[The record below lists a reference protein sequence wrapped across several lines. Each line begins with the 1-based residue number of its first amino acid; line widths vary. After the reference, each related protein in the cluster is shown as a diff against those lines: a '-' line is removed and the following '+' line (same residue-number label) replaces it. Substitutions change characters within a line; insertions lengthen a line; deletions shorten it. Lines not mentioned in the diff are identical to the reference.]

1 MSPKIITFVCI
12 VFLFSPL
19 FAQIFANWIYDASFR
34 SIIGHDDN
42 VLVSADSANNK
53 EETLFLSTSINLNAS
68 YKKTTGNFFSASYKP
83 LITHYFGLDQDDHL
97 THTSILKFKRSTS
110 SDFTIKGSLLYKF
123 IDGDTLTPEYTET
136 APTFLGGLATR
147 DRHKSVISRQALN
160 MQWNISDRSLIQLV
174 FDGYYHDFQTTQ
186 FDANDSERPNGYINY
201 VDRSI
206 FNGGMNFGYK
216 FIGDAY
222 LTIGYRYGV
231 GIQDNRPGTDLEYS
245 NHFHRILLGIRGKV
259 NEVLSFDFLTGP
271 EIKEFN
277 GQTTEGFDNHRTFWF
292 AKGSA
297 QIDFSELDTLKISV
311 SRMPLQSYLGASIYE
326 DFKVVID
333 YSKNIRKS
341 LSASTTLTRYEGDWV
356 SGQEISRNDL
366 LWSPAIVLK
375 YHAREN
381 LLFECSYTHEST
393 HSVVAEQEF
402 KRTLIT
408 FGTQFLF

>member
-1 MSPKIITFVCI
+1 MSPKNITVYCLL
-12 VFLFSPL
+12 FLFSSL
-19 FAQIFANWIYDASFR
+19 STKTFADWVYDGSIR
-34 SIIGHDDN
+34 STLGYDDN
-42 VLVSADSANNK
+42 VLVSADTSTNQEASPF
-53 EETLFLSTSINLNAS
+53 TSTSIGLNAS
-68 YKKTTGNFFSASYKP
+68 YKIATGDFFSASYKP

-97 THTSILKFKRSTS
+97 AHTSTLKFKRSTS
-110 SDFTIKGSLLYKF
+110 SVFNIKGTLLYKF

-147 DRHKSVISRQALN
+147 DRHKAVISRQALN
-160 MQWNISDRSLIQLV
+160 MQWDLSDRSLIQLV

-186 FDANDSERPNGYINY
+186 FDTNDSERPNGYINY

-216 FIGDAY
+216 FMGDAY
-222 LTIGYRYGV
+222 LNIGYRYGV
-231 GIQDNRPGTDLEYS
+231 GIQDKRPGTDIEYS

-259 NEVLSFDFLTGP
+259 NKVLSLDFLTGP
-271 EIKEFN
+271 EIKEFT
-277 GQTTEGFDNHRTFWF
+277 GQTTEGFDKQRSFWF

-297 QIDFSELDTLKISV
+297 QIDFSKLDTLKISV

-333 YSKNIRKS
+333 YSKKIRKS
-341 LSASTTLTRYEGDWV
+341 LSASATLTRYEGDWV
-356 SGQEISRNDL
+356 SGQGISRNDL
-366 LWSPAIVLK
+366 LWSPAIALK